1 MMIKGRSGVLI
12 RLVSLIALMVAGV
25 AHAAVGVDSLHL
37 EDSLRAEIQKRYPG
51 MDIQLLGAAEWEA
64 GSVRPSRLDRL
75 TVLHEKRPGV
85 MAFQVAG
92 NNPETALPGLAVG
105 SIAFT
110 AKADAYI
117 PKKRILP
124 GEALQREDFIVQK
137 VDVTTG
143 FLAEV
148 RGLLL
153 GAQETLVGLEARNTL
168 LEGQAV
174 LSSAVQRIPLLK
186 KGESVRLK
194 VVAGGVAL
202 ITQGVAEEPGQLN
215 QKIRVTSI
223 RTKRTLMG
231 KLVEGGTVE
240 VEL

>member
-1 MMIKGRSGVLI
+1 MRCSLVLT
-12 RLVSLIALMVAGV
+12 RFLALAVLMGSFA
-25 AHAAVGVDSLHL
+25 AQAAVGVDANHL
-37 EDSLRAEIQKRYPG
+37 EDSLRAEIQKRYVG
-51 MDIQLLGAAEWEA
+51 LDVQLQGQADWEA
-64 GSVRPSRLDRL
+64 GSIRPSRLDRL
-75 TVLHEKRPGV
+75 TLLHEKRPGV

-92 NNPETALPGLAVG
+92 NNAETGMPALSTGYV
-105 SIAFT
+105 AFS
-110 AKADAYI
+110 AKANAYI

-124 GEALQREDFIVQK
+124 GEALQREDFMVQK
-137 VDVTTG
+137 VEVATG

-153 GAQETLVGLEARNTL
+153 NTDESLVGLEARNTL
-168 LEGQAV
+168 IEGQAL
-174 LSSAVQRIPLLK
+174 LSSTVQRIPLLK

-194 VVAGGVAL
+194 VVAGGVSL

-215 QKIRVTSI
+215 QKIRVTSV

-231 KLVEGGTVE
+231 KLIEGGTVE